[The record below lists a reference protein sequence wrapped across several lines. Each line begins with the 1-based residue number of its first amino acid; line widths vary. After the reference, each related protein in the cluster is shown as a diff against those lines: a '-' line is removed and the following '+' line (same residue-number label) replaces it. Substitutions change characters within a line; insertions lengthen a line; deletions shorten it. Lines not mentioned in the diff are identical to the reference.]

1 MEFTR
6 PILTVSAKTSGSKS
20 APTFSQS
27 AEVWKSR
34 WTRLS
39 LEEKLDEPGSS
50 VLLAVPDVS
59 GLHRCL
65 TILQWTLTGGI
76 ASVNEAG
83 RAPGTTVLRLDLL
96 LTRPVDNA
104 DNEFVTS
111 EREGL
116 G

>member
-1 MEFTR
+1 MESTR

-34 WTRLS
+34 WTCLNRGPFIGSPLR
-39 LEEKLDEPGSS
+39 EQLDDQDSS
-50 VLLAVPDVS
+50 VLLTVPDVC

-76 ASVNEAG
+76 ASVNKG
-83 RAPGTTVLRLDLL
+83 VGQPRVSFLRA
-96 LTRPVDNA
+96 
-104 DNEFVTS
+104 
-111 EREGL
+111 
-116 G
+116 